1 MPGAT
6 RTSSD
11 SCHPCAINRYCT
23 TSSYA
28 QSTTDGVTQVQSE
41 CVDEE
46 TTYADFCFPFAANGL
61 SSEAHIIGLE
71 YNLDPSNVDV
81 LHHFVLYG
89 HYSSDCS
96 DNGAANAGEHLGE
109 WAPGVM
115 DRVMPADVGVRI
127 GGSSG
132 YKSIALNG
140 QIHACP
146 VTAHCMPQI
155 GFLHFR
161 EANRVIPCL
170 TSCVRARCSPSFAP
184 TVHYDNPMHRS
195 FVDHSGVLMWATST
209 MRTHDMGVLALGDP
223 RVQLRGLGT
232 IPSGISRYDFDC
244 ASSRLSALP
253 HALNVAYIQLHMHQ
267 SGIAME
273 TVQYDR
279 NGVYKATHRTDYYD
293 FEYQSALQGSEA
305 NYVTGTPTFT
315 IEPGDRLHTTCWFNN
330 DGRAG
335 DISTH
340 AFGLSSSDEMC
351 IAFFAYW

>member
-115 DRVMPADVGVRI
+115 DRVMPADVGVR
-127 GGSSG
+127 
-132 YKSIALNG
+132 
-140 QIHACP
+140 ACGRSP
-146 VTAHCMPQI
+146 
-155 GFLHFR
+155 LHFFWWR
-161 EANRVIPCL
+161 LKSR
-170 TSCVRARCSPSFAP
+170 
-184 TVHYDNPMHRS
+184 
-195 FVDHSGVLMWATST
+195 
-209 MRTHDMGVLALGDP
+209 LALWP
-223 RVQLRGLGT
+223 LKVAPHLHAA
-232 IPSGISRYDFDC
+232 PMAAA
-244 ASSRLSALP
+244 AS
-253 HALNVAYIQLHMHQ
+253 
-267 SGIAME
+267 E
-273 TVQYDR
+273 
-279 NGVYKATHRTDYYD
+279 
-293 FEYQSALQGSEA
+293 
-305 NYVTGTPTFT
+305 
-315 IEPGDRLHTTCWFNN
+315 
-330 DGRAG
+330 
-335 DISTH
+335 
-340 AFGLSSSDEMC
+340 FG
-351 IAFFAYW
+351 